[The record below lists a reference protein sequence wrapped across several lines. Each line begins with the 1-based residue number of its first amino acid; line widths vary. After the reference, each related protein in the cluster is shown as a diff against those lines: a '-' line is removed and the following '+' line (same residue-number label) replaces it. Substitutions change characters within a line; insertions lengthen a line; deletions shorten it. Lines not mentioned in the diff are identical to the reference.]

1 MKPPTYVKVALNV
14 KANAKFSPCEKC
26 MEHSADSCMA
36 RNVKSCYSFCCKGS
50 SVKMDEEN

>member
-1 MKPPTYVKVALNV
+1 MKVALNV

-26 MEHSADSCMA
+26 MEHSTDSCMA